1 MDARDV
7 QALAAVKLY
16 YGEGLTQSDVAKE
29 LGVSRPTVSKLL
41 TLGRERGYVSI
52 TIHDPR
58 EEASE
63 AGARLRDRYGLADVR
78 LAQPARA
85 GSDVLLRELGR
96 IGAELLDELVVD
108 GTMLG
113 VSWGRTMFA
122 VSRQLKRKDVQ
133 GVEII
138 QLKGGMSHSD
148 KSTNDIRTIGGFCS
162 AFGAFARTLP
172 LPVIFDSVETK
183 RIVEQDRHIA
193 HILQLGREVDIAL
206 FTVGNIAADSLALN
220 LGQLSDGERDRLL
233 ERAVGDACSRFY
245 RADGGVALPEVDAR
259 TVGITLADLRRVPT
273 RVLVAGGSDKT
284 EAIETALR
292 TGLATHVVIDEA
304 TAARVLEV

>member
-63 AGARLRDRYGLADVR
+63 AGARLRDRYGLPDVR
-78 LAQPARA
+78 LAQPARP